1 MSTKLR
7 SIIIDDERPARL
19 MMSRLAGNYPDVLE
33 IIAEASNAI
42 EAIELI
48 DNLKPDLI
56 FLDVHMPDLNGFDML
71 TRLRHKP
78 LVIFTTAFEQYA
90 IRAFQENTLDYL
102 VKPIEDSR
110 FMKSIEKIKR
120 WNNSNMQV
128 DFLKLKEIFDQ
139 MQPKKEATALP
150 VKVKDKILL
159 VRFPDLV
166 YLESQLGYVTLYTD
180 NGTEYLSELSLS
192 DLEEKLPANFI
203 RVQKSFIINKDKIG
217 EISKHF
223 NNRLIITMTDKKQ
236 SRITTGTTYIQQ
248 IRAELDL

>member
-1 MSTKLR
+1 MNTPLR
-7 SIIIDDERPARL
+7 TIIVDDERPARL
-19 MMSRLAGNYPDVLE
+19 MISRLAGNYPD
-33 IIAEASNAI
+33 IIEVIGEASNGTDAI
-42 EAIELI
+42 EIIEH
-48 DNLKPDLI
+48 LKPQLI
-56 FLDVHMPDLNGFDML
+56 FLDIQMPDLNGFDML

-78 LVIFTTAFEQYA
+78 LVIFTTAFEEYA

-110 FMKSIEKIKR
+110 FIKSMEKLRR
-120 WNNSNMQV
+120 WNHSNMQV

-139 MQPKKEATALP
+139 MQPKKEVTALP

-159 VRFPDLV
+159 VRFSELV

-180 NGTEYLSELSLS
+180 NGTEYLSELSLTE
-192 DLEEKLPANFI
+192 LEEKLPGNFI
-203 RVQKSFIINKDKIG
+203 RVQKSFIINKDKIR